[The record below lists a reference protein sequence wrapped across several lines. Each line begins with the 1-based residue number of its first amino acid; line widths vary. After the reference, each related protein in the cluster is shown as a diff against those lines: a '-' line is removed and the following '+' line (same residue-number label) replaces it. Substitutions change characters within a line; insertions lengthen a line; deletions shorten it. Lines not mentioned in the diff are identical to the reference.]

1 MERWS
6 LGAWEAA
13 LPVYRKIIGH
23 PFVEELA
30 AGTLAAERFTHYL
43 RQDALYL
50 DCYAK
55 VLAHIAS
62 RAERKDHVAAFLGF
76 ASDGIAV
83 E

>member
-30 AGTLAAERFTHYL
+30 AGTLAA
-43 RQDALYL
+43 
-50 DCYAK
+50 
-55 VLAHIAS
+55 
-62 RAERKDHVAAFLGF
+62 
-76 ASDGIAV
+76 
-83 E
+83 